1 MSISTQV
8 GDAVRVWRGWSAR
21 RHLVA
26 AGAAVLTVLV
36 VAVPTA
42 MIPTPVFGRE
52 VAVTVWAW
60 PVLLVTAALSGVL
73 SASYV
78 RDRAAEPAG
87 TGPAGTGLAV
97 APVPADDDRP
107 GRFGAAG
114 GLLTFLAVGCP
125 VCNKLALLALGY
137 AGAIQWFAPVQPLLG
152 AAGIVLLGYAIV
164 RRLPNESGC
173 PVPVREASR
182 VP

>member
-1 MSISTQV
+1 MTVWVQLQ
-8 GDAVRVWRGWSAR
+8 DAARIWRTWPAR
-21 RHLVA
+21 RHLVT
-26 AGAAVLTVLV
+26 AGAALLTVLV

-60 PVLLVTAALSGVL
+60 PVLLVTAVLSGVL

-78 RDRAAEPAG
+78 G
-87 TGPAGTGLAV
+87 GPATVVAPPDAGLAV
-97 APVPADDDRP
+97 GPVDAGGERP

-137 AGAIQWFAPVQPLLG
+137 AGAIQWFAPVQPWLG
-152 AAGIVLLGYAIV
+152 AAGIALLLYALV
-164 RRLPNESGC
+164 RRLPNEAGC
-173 PVPVREASR
+173 PVPARGAQR
-182 VP
+182 VG

>member
-1 MSISTQV
+1 MSIRDQV
-8 GDAVRVWRGWSAR
+8 GVAVRVWRGWSAR

-26 AGAAVLTVLV
+26 AGAAALTVLV

-52 VAVTVWAW
+52 VAVTAWAW

-78 RDRAAEPAG
+78 RDRATTP
-87 TGPAGTGLAV
+87 PDTGLAV
-97 APVPADDDRP
+97 APVVTEDERP

-137 AGAIQWFAPVQPLLG
+137 AGAIQWFAPVQPVLG
-152 AAGIVLLGYAIV
+152 VAGVVLLGYATV
-164 RRLPNESGC
+164 RRLGSVDGC
-173 PVPVREASR
+173 R
-182 VP
+182 VAPARAGTPRR